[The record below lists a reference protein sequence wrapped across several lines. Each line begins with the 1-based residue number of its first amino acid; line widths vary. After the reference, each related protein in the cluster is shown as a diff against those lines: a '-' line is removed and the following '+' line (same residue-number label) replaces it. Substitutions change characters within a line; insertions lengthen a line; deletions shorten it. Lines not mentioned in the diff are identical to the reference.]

1 MATTKWALDAS
12 HSEITF
18 KIKHLMISTVTGHFD
33 KFDATVE
40 TEGTDFTTAKISFT
54 ADVDSINTK
63 NEQRDGHLKSPD
75 FFDAASHPQIS
86 FTGKSLQKISD
97 DTYKLTGDL
106 SIRGVTKEV
115 TLDVEFGGF
124 MTDPWG
130 GERAGFEVS
139 GRINRKDYGLQWHAV
154 TETGGIVV
162 SDDVRLHAAV
172 EFIKQTEAVPA

>member
-33 KFDATVE
+33 KFDASVE
-40 TEGTDFTTAKISFT
+40 TEGTDFSTAKISFS
-54 ADVDSINTK
+54 ADVNSINTK
-63 NEQRDGHLKSPD
+63 NEQRDGHLKSAE
-75 FFDAASHPQIS
+75 FFDAENHPQIT
-86 FTGKSLQKISD
+86 FTGKSLQKVSD
-97 DTYKLTGDL
+97 DEFKLTGDL
-106 SIRGVTKEV
+106 NLRGVSKEI

-139 GRINRKDYGLQWHAV
+139 GRINRKDFGLQWHAV

-162 SDDVRLHAAV
+162 SDEVRLHAAV
-172 EFIKQTEAVPA
+172 EFIKQAEAVTA

>member
-1 MATTKWALDAS
+1 
-12 HSEITF
+12 
-18 KIKHLMISTVTGHFD
+18 MISTVTGHLD

-40 TEGTDFTTAKISFT
+40 TEGADFSTAKVNFT
-54 ADVDSINTK
+54 ADVNSINTK
-63 NEQRDGHLKSPD
+63 NEQRDGHLKSAD
-75 FFDAASHPQIS
+75 FFDAESHPQIT

-97 DTYKLTGDL
+97 SEYKLTGDL
-106 SIRGVTKEV
+106 NLRGVSKEV

-139 GRINRKDYGLQWHAV
+139 GRINRKDFGLQWHAV

-162 SDDVRLHAAV
+162 SDEVRLHAAV
-172 EFIKQTEAVPA
+172 EFIKQAAAVTA

>member
-40 TEGTDFTTAKISFT
+40 TEGTDFTTAKINFS
-54 ADVDSINTK
+54 ADVNSINTK
-63 NEQRDGHLKSPD
+63 NEQRDGHLKSAD
-75 FFDAASHPQIS
+75 FFDSAAHPEIT
-86 FTGKSLQKISD
+86 FTGKSVQKVNDSE
-97 DTYKLTGDL
+97 YKLTGDL
-106 SIRGVTKEV
+106 SIRGVTREV

-162 SDDVRLHAAV
+162 SDEVRLHAAV
-172 EFIKQTEAVPA
+172 EFVKQTEAVPA